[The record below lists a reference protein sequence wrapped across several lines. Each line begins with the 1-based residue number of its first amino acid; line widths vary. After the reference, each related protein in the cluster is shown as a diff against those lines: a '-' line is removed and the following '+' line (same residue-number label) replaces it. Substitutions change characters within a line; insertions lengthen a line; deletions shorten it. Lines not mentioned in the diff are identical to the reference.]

1 MPFESLLGNAA
12 AFARLRGVLASRR
25 IAHAWL
31 FAGPEGVGK
40 RTAALEFAA
49 ALGAR
54 PLLIEKPEDRHE
66 ILIAQVHEVILRL
79 GMTSEE
85 PRAVIFNDAHRMSEE
100 AMNALLKTLEEP
112 GQRTLILLVTHR
124 PERLLGTIRSRCQ
137 GLYFAPLEE
146 ADLAAWVRQE
156 LKLSEADARVAALI
170 AEGSPGTARTLAPDL
185 AAIQERARDL
195 QARVLSG
202 ELNPVVEAL
211 TRIRDTEEQRLEAK
225 RGLRLLAHAVREALR
240 ARSGGYVPCL
250 ATKEFI
256 DRLST
261 LDADE
266 LAERLETLLDHE
278 RIIDLNANVPLTV
291 EDACL
296 RL

>member
-12 AFARLRGVLASRR
+12 AFTRLRGVLASRR

-40 RTAALEFAA
+40 RTAALEFAS

-54 PLLIEKPEDRHE
+54 PQVIEKPEDRHE
-66 ILIAQVHEVILRL
+66 ILIAQVHEVVRQL

-112 GQRTLILLVTHR
+112 GARTLLLLVTHR
-124 PERLLGTIRSRCQ
+124 PDRLLGTIRSRCQ
-137 GLYFAPLEE
+137 ALHFAPLEE
-146 ADLAAWVRQE
+146 ADLAAWTRRE
-156 LKLSEADARVAALI
+156 LKLSEEDARTLALV
-170 AEGSPGTARTLAPDL
+170 AEGSPGTARTLAPEL
-185 AAIQERARDL
+185 AALKDQARDL
-195 QARVLSG
+195 QARVISG

-211 TRIRDTEEQRLEAK
+211 TKIRDTEEQRLAAK

-240 ARSGGYVPCL
+240 ARNGDTPPCL
-250 ATKEFI
+250 ATKDFI
-256 DRLST
+256 ERLST

-266 LAERLETLLDHE
+266 LAERLGMLLDHE

-291 EDACL
+291 EDAYL